1 MVMAEGVARQLN
13 PNANMWPLAR
23 DLAAEWASE
32 QDGLLAHINT
42 FADKALLLGMR
53 LPSLIEHA
61 EDFLK
66 NKNEPEI
73 PAYKGVSWIEASIL
87 VLLAIGITYFVLL

>member
-1 MVMAEGVARQLN
+1 MAEGVARQLN

-42 FADKALLLGMR
+42 IADKALSLGIK

-61 EDFLK
+61 EEFLM
-66 NKNEPEI
+66 NKNDPEI
-73 PAYKGVSWIEASIL
+73 PVNKGVSWIEASVL
-87 VLLAIGITYFVLL
+87 VLLAVGVTYFVFV